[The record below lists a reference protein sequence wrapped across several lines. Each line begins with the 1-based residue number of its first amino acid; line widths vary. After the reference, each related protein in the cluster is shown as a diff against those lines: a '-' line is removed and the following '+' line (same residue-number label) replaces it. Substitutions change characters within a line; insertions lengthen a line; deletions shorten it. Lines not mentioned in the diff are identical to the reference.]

1 MWRGDPRRSFR
12 RGLFLGLTTAEI
24 AILLVFVLLLLFTT
38 ADQAE
43 ETLATSDL
51 SPAELRH
58 RLDEVTRDFQAARDA
73 LDEMAD
79 WRELARQEAARAD
92 ELARRF
98 TALEEVAETQRAEL
112 DDLRRALTDRDE
124 EIARLRDASG
134 DVAAALGDELDDT
147 RAELDGT
154 RAELRRVRARLQDAE
169 RRLTDTGTGPGG
181 TGSDHPSCWHDLDGN
196 IEYLWDIA
204 LHARGFL
211 LRPGPSPH
219 NDSRRTDLPITGT
232 TTGAYLSEGDF
243 REQTRPVF
251 AWSVRENC
259 RFFVR
264 AYDDTPADAKNL
276 YKARMT
282 VLEGHFYKNASPSG
296 RAPRP

>member
-43 ETLATSDL
+43 ETLGTSDL
-51 SPAELRH
+51 SPAELRR
-58 RLDEVTRDFQAARDA
+58 RLVEVTRDFQTARDA
-73 LDEMAD
+73 LDAALDEVAD

-92 ELARRF
+92 ELARRIA
-98 TALEEVAETQRAEL
+98 ALEETQRVEL
-112 DDLRRALTDRDE
+112 DDLRRDLT
-124 EIARLRDASG
+124 
-134 DVAAALGDELDDT
+134 
-147 RAELDGT
+147 ELDGT

-282 VLEGHFYKNASPSG
+282 GLEGHFYKNASPS
-296 RAPRP
+296 RRPPRP